1 MRFRDTEKRRNPR
14 NTFIS
19 KIIVLVPSGNRKEN
33 KNSKEQA
40 LAMDIGDKGLSFY
53 IDIPVR
59 KRQTVNITDA
69 SRSNM
74 CKQAV
79 VRWVRKFDNG
89 LYKAGLMYV
98 D

>member
-1 MRFRDTEKRRNPR
+1 
-14 NTFIS
+14 
-19 KIIVLVPSGNRKEN
+19 
-33 KNSKEQA
+33 
-40 LAMDIGDKGLSFY
+40 MDIGDKGLSFY

-98 D
+98 DWKTDPVYPYVLGRVILIDI